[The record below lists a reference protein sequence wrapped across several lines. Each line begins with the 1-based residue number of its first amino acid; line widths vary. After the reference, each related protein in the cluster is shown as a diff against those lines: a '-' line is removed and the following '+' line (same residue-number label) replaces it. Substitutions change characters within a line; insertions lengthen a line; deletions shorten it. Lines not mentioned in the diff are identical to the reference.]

1 MMKLLFFLEG
11 LEVWFLQL
19 LTVSPRPDVSFMFC
33 LMCCTPPTRISHK
46 TGTSVDAH
54 LAECVAAQLPLR
66 AGHSDMFH
74 CFDGVGQDVLRRR
87 GAANAAGSNSS
98 SSSDGRAA
106 GSVPTP
112 LSVLD
117 SWTQIVRA
125 QRKLLRRGQG
135 AFSSTRA
142 ISAMGSEPIPA
153 RTAQAQPA
161 T

>member
-1 MMKLLFFLEG
+1 MVG
-11 LEVWFLQL
+11 
-19 LTVSPRPDVSFMFC
+19 
-33 LMCCTPPTRISHK
+33 K

-54 LAECVAAQLPLR
+54 LAECVAVQLPLR

-74 CFDGVGQDVLRRR
+74 CFDGVGRDVLRHR

-106 GSVPTP
+106 GSVPAP

-135 AFSSTRA
+135 RFFLHKSYQHHGFKTKPCVHGPGPTRYIVHAGQYLRQSLKHFSVACRLKLYFS
-142 ISAMGSEPIPA
+142 MFLPIPGFKN
-153 RTAQAQPA
+153 
-161 T
+161 